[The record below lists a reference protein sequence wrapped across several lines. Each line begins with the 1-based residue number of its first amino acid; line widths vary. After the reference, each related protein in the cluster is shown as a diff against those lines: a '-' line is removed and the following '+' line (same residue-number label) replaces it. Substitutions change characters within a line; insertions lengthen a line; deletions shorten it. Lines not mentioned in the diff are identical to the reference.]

1 LFWALSPEPAIFF
14 QRLWNKSPAF
24 KVSLARRRQWKSQSS
39 KMAKRR
45 RKELLRMA
53 PMHQEISM
61 YAYLKAPMA
70 LAFILAIPLFARPA
84 LGGPAHDTGSKPA
97 HHRVADFAQ
106 AKAYVSPVT
115 PVWRAP
121 QTDGLSRNAEE
132 CSRGG
137 CIDN

>member
-1 LFWALSPEPAIFF
+1 MAEFPRWANYF
-14 QRLWNKSPAF
+14 QDLWNKGSTF
-24 KVSLARRRQWKSQSS
+24 EVSFARRRQRTSRSPN
-39 KMAKRR
+39 MAKRR

-53 PMHQEISM
+53 PLQQEISM
-61 YAYLKAPMA
+61 NAYLKAPMA
-70 LAFILAIPLFARPA
+70 LALILAVPLFARPA
-84 LGGPAHDTGSKPA
+84 LGAPAQEPGHKPA
-97 HHRVADFAQ
+97 HHRVADFAEF
-106 AKAYVSPVT
+106 KADVSPVT